1 MLDKSHVWQLTST
14 NLTTSSTS
22 SALKAIV
29 SELVLSSWFLF
40 TAPVRLLLFK
50 MLDSS
55 SSEKMVGNV
64 AR

>member
-1 MLDKSHVWQLTST
+1 MDKSHVWQLTST

-40 TAPVRLLLFK
+40 TAPVRLLFMFK
-50 MLDSS
+50 MPDSS
-55 SSEKMVGNV
+55 SSEKIVGNV